1 MILQDFQY
9 GIKTGLIAVVTII
22 YLTIGQIRSKTK
34 DHNFELNNS
43 LSNDSL
49 SMEIYNALC
58 SLLLQKSIIIFHYD
72 PEVLSQKRM

>member
-22 YLTIGQIRSKTK
+22 YVTIGHIRYKTK

-43 LSNDSL
+43 LSNDSH

-58 SLLLQKSIIIFHYD
+58 SLLLQKSIIIFHND
-72 PEVLSQKRM
+72 PEVLT